1 MAATIQHKRGD
12 TFDQVLLIPEATF
25 PNGYFVGWEV
35 ASQIRTNRGK
45 PIDTFVATWADPVAD
60 TRFLRLFK
68 QETLLWPLA
77 TLEVDVQFTRLSD
90 SFVQSTETILVQVLR
105 DVTQSL

>member
-25 PNGYFVGWEV
+25 ADGFFVGWTV

-45 PIDTFVATWADPVAD
+45 PVDTLTTSWADPAAA

-68 QETLLWPLA
+68 QGTSLWPLG
-77 TLEVDVQFTRLSD
+77 TLEVDVQFTRTSD
-90 SFVQSTETILVQVLR
+90 GFVQSTETIFVEVLR
-105 DVTQSL
+105 DVTQPP